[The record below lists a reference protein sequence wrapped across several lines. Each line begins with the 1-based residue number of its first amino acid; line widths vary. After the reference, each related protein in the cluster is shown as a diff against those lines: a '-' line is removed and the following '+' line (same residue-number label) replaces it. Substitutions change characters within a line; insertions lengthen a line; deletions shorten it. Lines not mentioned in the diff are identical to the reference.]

1 MTTSIVSQLYT
12 SRKVMLQ
19 LLSKRGYDISE
30 YEHIN
35 FNETR
40 SLYNNKQLDMLLENK
55 KTGRK
60 VYIKYH
66 LQTKLRPTYVYDYC
80 EDLYNLEEILESADD
95 IIIITKDK
103 INDTLT
109 KLMET
114 LYIKESIFCTI
125 FTLKDLQFNILD
137 HDLVPPHRILSNEEI
152 EPLQKKFNI
161 TELSQFPEISRF
173 DPVAKA
179 IGLRPNNICEII
191 RPSKT
196 AITTKYY
203 RLCY

>member
-30 YEHIN
+30 YEHIS

-40 SLYNNKQLDMLLENK
+40 SLHNNKQLDMLLENT

-114 LYIKESIFCTI
+114 LYIKETIFCTI

-137 HDLVPPHRILSNEEI
+137 HDLVPPHRILTNEEI
-152 EPLQKKFNI
+152 EPLKKQFNI